1 MQKDKMFSDYKHKK
15 MSITIR
21 DTHLNPF
28 NY

>member
-1 MQKDKMFSDYKHKK
+1 MKKDKMFSDYKHKK
-15 MSITIR
+15 NEHHYC